1 MDNTTKQILIYEDEK
16 FFSLTPAGR
25 HMLSAEELENIRS
38 GYVLVISDTELFYTS
53 MEFPPNAPPKRKL
66 SSFISN
72 YLMGSFP
79 QQLCETFC
87 YFSKGGDKILI
98 GIFNSSFGE
107 QLAKYEKVFAKAAY
121 ITSPLTNVYSRNDT
135 FTYNINGLDISVSDG
150 LITNTE
156 SADNP
161 PIEPDW
167 SPSPDTKLTLPFIK
181 SKTVA
186 LGVYKI
192 PLLVLLACY
201 LVFVAGDYFRL
212 KGGHKDKLNAAEN
225 TLDAIYKKAGVAS
238 NKDPYGKLLA
248 LTGGDNGGQS
258 YQVLFLL
265 ESVSRAHNENITTDM
280 IEIKGGD
287 SVSFQGGSS
296 SDFTFLEQ
304 FKKSL
309 SNELGGKEVK
319 IVDTVKKRTAV

>member
-1 MDNTTKQILIYEDEK
+1 MK
-16 FFSLTPAGR
+16 
-25 HMLSAEELENIRS
+25 
-38 GYVLVISDTELFYTS
+38 
-53 MEFPPNAPPKRKL
+53 
-66 SSFISN
+66 
-72 YLMGSFP
+72 
-79 QQLCETFC
+79 
-87 YFSKGGDKILI
+87 
-98 GIFNSSFGE
+98 
-107 QLAKYEKVFAKAAY
+107 KVFAKAAY

-156 SADNP
+156 SADN

-212 KGGHKDKLNAAEN
+212 KGHKDKLNAAEN

-258 YQVLFLL
+258 YQVLFFLL

-280 IEIKGGD
+280 IEIKGD
-287 SVSFQGGSS
+287 SVSFQGSS

-304 FKKSL
+304 FKKEPL
-309 SNELGGKEVK
+309 
-319 IVDTVKKRTAV
+319 KRTGEGSEDCGHRKKKDGSINFTLRFDI